1 MRVTRQPATTAA
13 TTATATTANT
23 ATANTATANT
33 VPTTTGTAPST
44 TDGVDGAFHASRDMR
59 SRVGV
64 NAVQAGSTTTA
75 LPKLLEDW
83 KAALYEAAAEDLAEA
98 EVIAPVHDKALQ
110 QAEADKG
117 EGLTRQEVRGLSK
130 DVHKQ
135 LKGEYQA
142 AKDAH
147 HQDLTKSPS
156 SMKRTERDVLMAQRP
171 RVAQLR
177 DVFSAVA
184 QNLPGARDREIVLWE
199 NKGVMVVVDTF
210 APSPKALVVPKDP
223 MNLPVDAAKGMLD
236 ELAYVA
242 AHVSDAFMRGAGSPP
257 AGIWINP
264 PQHLTV
270 SQMHVHVLP
279 DLGPFTQDG
288 APAKAFL
295 EDPQYKPQLVAWF
308 DVIAKELEKKLGPA
322 I

>member
-1 MRVTRQPATTAA
+1 MRINRQPPTPPSTTTTTTATTTTASA
-13 TTATATTANT
+13 TTAT
-23 ATANTATANT
+23 
-33 VPTTTGTAPST
+33 ST
-44 TDGVDGAFHASRDMR
+44 DSVDGSGGAFHASRDMR

-64 NAVQAGSTTTA
+64 NAVQGGSTTTA
-75 LPKLLEDW
+75 VPKLLDAW

-98 EVIAPVHDKALQ
+98 EVIAPVLDKALQ
-110 QAEADKG
+110 RAEADKG

-142 AKDAH
+142 ARDAH

-156 SMKRTERDVLMAQRP
+156 SMKRTERDVLMEQRP

-223 MNLPVDAAKGMLD
+223 MNLPVDAPKGVLD

-279 DLGPFTQDG
+279 DLGQFTQDG

-308 DVIAKELEKKLGPA
+308 DVIAKELAQKLGPA